1 MFHGQEMITAR
12 RFIPFRFTVHIPC
25 SYQEPKGMYKLR
37 LSVAIF
43 HHDLDMA
50 AFTPLNFSLI
60 IVLLVIASNAFS
72 TKEASIDDLQL
83 AFKQN
88 KLTSRK
94 LVKFYIKEVD
104 RLNPVLKGVLEVNP
118 DALLQANQADYERR
132 IKAPGSSVGLHGIPI
147 LLKDLIAT
155 KDKMNNTAGSFALL
169 GSVVPRDAGVV
180 MKLRKAGAIIFGKAS
195 MTEWAAF
202 RSLTLPNGFSPRGG
216 QGKARSL

>member
-1 MFHGQEMITAR
+1 
-12 RFIPFRFTVHIPC
+12 
-25 SYQEPKGMYKLR
+25 
-37 LSVAIF
+37 
-43 HHDLDMA
+43 MA

-60 IVLLVIASNAFS
+60 FVLIVIASNAFS
-72 TKEASIDDLQL
+72 IKEASIDDLQL

-104 RLNPVLKGVLEVNP
+104 RINPVLKGVLEVNP

-169 GSVVPRDAGVV
+169 GSVVPRDAGVGWRYYIW
-180 MKLRKAGAIIFGKAS
+180 KS
-195 MTEWAAF
+195 
-202 RSLTLPNGFSPRGG
+202 
-216 QGKARSL
+216 

>member
-1 MFHGQEMITAR
+1 
-12 RFIPFRFTVHIPC
+12 
-25 SYQEPKGMYKLR
+25 
-37 LSVAIF
+37 
-43 HHDLDMA
+43 MA
-50 AFTPLNFSLI
+50 AFTPLKFSLI
-60 IVLLVIASNAFS
+60 FVLLVIASNAFS
-72 TKEASIDDLQL
+72 IKEASIDDLQL

-104 RLNPVLKGVLEVNP
+104 RLNPVLKGVIEVNP
-118 DALLQANQADYERR
+118 DALLQAKQADYVRR

-202 RSLTLPNGFSPRGG
+202 RSLTLPHGFSPRGG